1 MLPPFTIERPTGLCD
16 AIGLLSEERVPY
28 WGGTELL
35 LAMKMGLLRPQSLI
49 DLKGLAELAGVRRD
63 GDHLVI
69 GAGVTHDELA
79 TSPLVREVA
88 PLLADMERRVGNA
101 RVRAQGSIG
110 GNLCFAEPRSDVA
123 TMLQALDASVR
134 LASARGERV
143 LAISEFVQGAY
154 WTARADDELLID
166 IRVPL
171 PAPPGI
177 YLKFQITERPTVAVA
192 AADRGPAGI
201 RLVVGAVGAVF
212 HSVDAA
218 RAADVDA
225 GELAAALEPV
235 ADTTG
240 SARYKRHIARVHIR
254 RALDALELHAL
265 KGAR

>member
-1 MLPPFTIERPTGLCD
+1 VLPSFTIERPAGLCD
-16 AIGLLSEERVPY
+16 ALGLLSEERIPY

-63 GDHLVI
+63 GDLLVV

-79 TSPLVREVA
+79 TSPLAREVA
-88 PLLADMERRVGNA
+88 PLLADMERKVGNA

-123 TMLQALDASVR
+123 TVMQALDASVR

-143 LAISEFVQGAY
+143 LPIAEFVQGAY
-154 WTARADDELLID
+154 WTARAEDEIVVD
-166 IRVPL
+166 ARVPL
-171 PAPPGI
+171 PAPRGV

-192 AADRGPAGI
+192 AVDRGAAGV
-201 RLVVGAVGAVF
+201 RVVVGAVGEVF

-218 RAADVDA
+218 SAADLDA
-225 GELAAALEPV
+225 DEIAAAIEPV
-235 ADTTG
+235 PDTTG
-240 SARYKRHIARVHIR
+240 SARYKRHVTSVHVR
-254 RALDALELHAL
+254 RALDALE
-265 KGAR
+265 GAR